1 MVVTVLSM
9 KGVRPQ
15 KLRIVRQQPPAEEPA
30 AALVPDELPDPLPL
44 VRSNGRSN
52 EWLQPF
58 AMQEPHESTRNI
70 YADTR
75 LHRPYFGSHDGP

>member
-1 MVVTVLSM
+1 
-9 KGVRPQ
+9 
-15 KLRIVRQQPPAEEPA
+15 
-30 AALVPDELPDPLPL
+30 LPL